1 MLKIGVTGGIGSG
14 KTTVCRIFKALKIPI
29 YSADDRAKSLM
40 TENASLRTSIFS
52 LFGEKAYINN
62 TLNRAY
68 IASSVFNDK
77 ELLYKLNSVVHPI
90 VELDFETWVKAQKSP
105 YLIKEAAVLIE
116 SGAFKLMDK
125 ILLVEAP
132 HNLKLNRV
140 ILRDGVE
147 SEEVLLRMSTQM
159 SDKEKRK
166 YADTVIYNDEKNFF
180 TAANFIFASFFSIR
194 LKHFC

>member
-40 TENASLRTSIFS
+40 TENAILRTSISS

-77 ELLYKLNSVVHPI
+77 ELLHKLNSIVHPI
-90 VELDFETWVKAQKSP
+90 VELDFETWVKAQKSR
-105 YLIKEAAVLIE
+105 YLIKEAAILIE

-132 HNLKLNRV
+132 QNLKLNRV

-159 SDKEKRK
+159 SDEEKRK
-166 YADTVIYNDEKNFF
+166 YADTVICNDEK
-180 TAANFIFASFFSIR
+180 TSLLQQILSLHHSF
-194 LKHFC
+194 LKD

>member
-40 TENASLRTSIFS
+40 TENAILRTSISS

-77 ELLYKLNSVVHPI
+77 ELLHKLNSIVHPI
-90 VELDFETWVKAQKSP
+90 VELDFETWVKAQKSR
-105 YLIKEAAVLIE
+105 YLIKEAAILIE

-132 HNLKLNRV
+132 QNLKLNRV

-159 SDKEKRK
+159 SDEEKRK
-166 YADTVIYNDEKNFF
+166 YADTVIFNDEK
-180 TAANFIFASFFSIR
+180 TSLLQQILSLHHSF
-194 LKHFC
+194 LKY

>member
-14 KTTVCRIFKALKIPI
+14 KTKVCRIFNALKIPI

-40 TENASLRTSIFS
+40 TENATLRKSISS

-77 ELLYKLNSVVHPI
+77 ELLHKLNSIVHPI
-90 VELDFETWVKAQKSP
+90 VKLDFETWVKVQKSP
-105 YLIKEAAVLIE
+105 YVIKEAAVLIE

-132 HNLKLNRV
+132 HNLKLKRV

-159 SDKEKRK
+159 SDEEKRK
-166 YADTVIYNDEKNFF
+166 YADNIICNDEK
-180 TAANFIFASFFSIR
+180 TSLLQQILALHHSF
-194 LKHFC
+194 LKD

>member
-40 TENASLRTSIFS
+40 TENASLRTSISS

-116 SGAFKLMDK
+116 SGVFKLMDK

-166 YADTVIYNDEKNFF
+166 YADIVICNDEK
-180 TAANFIFASFFSIR
+180 TSLLQQILSLHHSF
-194 LKHFC
+194 LKD

>member
-40 TENASLRTSIFS
+40 TENATLRTSIFS

-166 YADTVIYNDEKNFF
+166 YADTVIYNDEK
-180 TAANFIFASFFSIR
+180 TSLLQQILSLHHSF
-194 LKHFC
+194 L

>member
-40 TENASLRTSIFS
+40 TENAILRTSISS

-77 ELLYKLNSVVHPI
+77 ELLHKLNSIVHPI
-90 VELDFETWVKAQKSP
+90 VELDFETWVKAQKSR
-105 YLIKEAAVLIE
+105 YLIKEAAILIE

-132 HNLKLNRV
+132 QNLKLNRV

-159 SDKEKRK
+159 SDEEKRK
-166 YADTVIYNDEKNFF
+166 YADTVIFNDEK
-180 TAANFIFASFFSIR
+180 TSLLQQILSLHHSF
-194 LKHFC
+194 LKD